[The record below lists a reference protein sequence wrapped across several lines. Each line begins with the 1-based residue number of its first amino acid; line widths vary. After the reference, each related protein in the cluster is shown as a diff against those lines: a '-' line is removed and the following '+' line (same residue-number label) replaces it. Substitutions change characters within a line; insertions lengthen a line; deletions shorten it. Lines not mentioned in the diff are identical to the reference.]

1 MNIKD
6 VKHIGTR
13 ETDTEGTVFVEVEVI
28 FEDCPPLRTGVYY
41 NWRDDHID
49 ISRSPELAQSVHRE
63 VLTAIVQHIEEH
75 EITQICES
83 ASADAQ
89 NLFEILGKDIVT
101 KIEDFEPFAEERFNP
116 EKLKVPDNWTTRS
129 AYIQGFCEKM
139 RSLSQKAT
147 YADKGYDLGEY
158 HLDLF

>member
-1 MNIKD
+1 MNVKD

-49 ISRSPELAQSVHRE
+49 LSRSPELAQGVHGE

-75 EITQICES
+75 EIMQICES

-101 KIEDFEPFAEERFNP
+101 QIEDFEPFVEERFNP

-129 AYIQGFCEKM
+129 AYIQSFCEKM

-147 YADKGYDLGEY
+147 YTDKGYDLGGH